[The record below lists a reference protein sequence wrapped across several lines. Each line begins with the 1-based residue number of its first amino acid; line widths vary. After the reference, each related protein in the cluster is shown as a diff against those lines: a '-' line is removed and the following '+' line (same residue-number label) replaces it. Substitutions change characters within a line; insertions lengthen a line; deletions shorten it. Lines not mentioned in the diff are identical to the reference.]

1 VSLKR
6 SLFSSTLM
14 RVVSAALTFLYGVVL
29 ARLLGP
35 DAYGHYVQIFS
46 WISLGYFL
54 STAGLPVLVLR
65 ETALSNAAGEDG
77 LSKGVLLF
85 AIGVFLA
92 LLAICGLAYTLS
104 ETLFGFVSP
113 VTEIKSLALI
123 TVLLWGLSILFENAT
138 RGMGHTT
145 LGQLAE
151 LILRP
156 GLGIVT
162 VLGLLWTTSHGT
174 LTETDAIWA
183 LLGATLATCGFSA
196 VTYGHV
202 MRQRWSAQARVSWRA
217 WIHGTALNSTTSI
230 LIKSSFALSFLL
242 IGYFVGPSELG
253 IYRVNYQ
260 LTVSA
265 GLGLLAAKAIVAP
278 QIARA
283 GTTGET
289 PSASEIYRASI
300 RLCLMFSLP
309 IVTVLLTIPDLVV
322 ATVYGEAFIG
332 SRHTLQILAFSVLI
346 NSVFGP
352 IDVLLQVRRRDFTL
366 LFAALLRVA
375 VLFGLI
381 LILTPIY
388 GIAGSALA
396 YTASITCWCVV
407 MLFGHHRSKLNTELY
422 DT

>member
-1 VSLKR
+1 MSLKR

-138 RGMGHTT
+138 RGIGHTT
-145 LGQLAE
+145 LGQVAE
-151 LILRP
+151 LLLRP
-156 GLGIVT
+156 GLGILT

-183 LLGATLATCGFSA
+183 LFGATLATCGFSA

-217 WIHGTALNSTTSI
+217 WTHGTALNSTTSI
-230 LIKSSFALSFLL
+230 LLTTSYPISFLL
-242 IGYFVGPSELG
+242 IGFFTSPGDLG
-253 IYRVNYQ
+253 IYRVSYQ
-260 LTVSA
+260 LTIAA
-265 GLGLLAAKAIVAP
+265 GMGLLAAKAVVAP
-278 QIARA
+278 QVAKAVTADDVRGIHL
-283 GTTGET
+283 
-289 PSASEIYRASI
+289 SSV
-300 RLCLMFSLP
+300 RLCLIFSIP
-309 IVTVLLTIPDLVV
+309 IVFVLVSVPDLVV
-322 ATVYGEAFIG
+322 ATIFGEAFLG
-332 SRHTLQILAFSVLI
+332 NPNALRILALGVLI
-346 NSVFGP
+346 NSAFGP
-352 IDVLLQVRRRDFTL
+352 VDILLQVSRSDT
-366 LFAALLRVA
+366 ALMSSALIRVI
-375 VLFGLI
+375 VFFSLI
-381 LILTPIY
+381 VMLTPAM
-388 GIAGSALA
+388 GLVGAAIAHTTSL
-396 YTASITCWCVV
+396 SIWCSY
-407 MLFGHHRSKLNTELY
+407 MLYRHLQAQSNLVAGQS
-422 DT
+422 